1 MTVLILRLE
10 GALQSWGTR
19 SRFDNRDSGFMP
31 TKSGVIGF
39 IACAMGLP
47 RGDDRILE
55 LDAALRMGVRADRP
69 GTMRVDYQTVTGER
83 GYLFCAGGG
92 KRVGEPTIVT
102 PRQYLEDACFT
113 VVLAGNGEL
122 LKACA
127 DALQS
132 PRWQTYLGRKSCV
145 PSRPVFEALT
155 DEYETISE
163 ALERVRPCERLERRT
178 LLCELEE
185 SGANWVRHDALRVS
199 GLDYG
204 VRRVRQFTIRI
215 AGG

>member
-69 GTMRVDYQTVTGER
+69 GTMMVDYQTVTGER

-92 KRVGEPTIVT
+92 KRVGEPTIAVAA
-102 PRQYLEDACFT
+102 PA
-113 VVLAGNGEL
+113 VLNAIFMATG
-122 LKACA
+122 K
-127 DALQS
+127 
-132 PRWQTYLGRKSCV
+132 R
-145 PSRPVFEALT
+145 
-155 DEYETISE
+155 
-163 ALERVRPCERLERRT
+163 
-178 LLCELEE
+178 
-185 SGANWVRHDALRVS
+185 
-199 GLDYG
+199 
-204 VRRVRQFTIRI
+204 IRDLPL
-215 AGG
+215 AKHKLV

>member
-1 MTVLILRLE
+1 MTLLILRLE

-19 SRFDNRDSGFMP
+19 SRFDNRDSGPLP
-31 TKSGVIGF
+31 TKSGVIGL

-55 LDAALRMGVRADRP
+55 MFERLRMGVRADRP
-69 GTMRVDYQTVTGER
+69 GTLMVDFQTVTGER

-92 KRVGEPTIVT
+92 KRVGEPTLLT

-113 VVLAGNGEL
+113 AILAGDEAL
-122 LKACA
+122 LAECA
-127 DALQS
+127 QALQS

-145 PSRPVFEALT
+145 PTRPVFEALT
-155 DEYETISE
+155 GEYADIED
-163 ALERVRPCERLERRT
+163 ALSRVKPYRNAAGQSLT
-178 LLCELEE
+178 CELEHE
-185 SGANWVRHDALRVS
+185 TGDRARADVLRVS
-199 GLDYG
+199 GLDYAS
-204 VRRVRQFTIRI
+204 RRVCQFHIDV